1 MQQSSTTVAKAPPLR
16 IMNGAQLLRWLGEI
30 NHIKPEDRDE
40 NGHFDEA
47 KAEASIYADID
58 REWEARE
65 ADPVYV
71 AEREARRAAWQRE
84 TEFRAE
90 HGFYASALTQMYD
103 PTTFLPIL
111 VYDSTVFTE
120 DETGRVFD
128 HAMATFFDEIGDRFS
143 FHVTATDRETG
154 RTVYERK
161 LSSGFVAVQRFQLT
175 AEVERFITDYDG
187 YVNLTFHAAPLP
199 VDDVALV
206 EDSTGGLLSFLEA
219 VLPELDFVM
228 HGAARGEYGVCVAP
242 PSSYKT
248 TFVQN
253 LCMSLATGRP
263 FEPFTVS
270 EPGEYVETTFN
281 IAVAKPRRVVYLD
294 FENGQSFAQSDL
306 KTMVRGG
313 RFDGAEMALLESNY
327 YPIIDPQV
335 RLGGDPDSDTL
346 ACLSDDETVNLI
358 IERINARFGEGQTDI
373 VVIDTQAEG
382 FDLEDENSNG
392 ANGAG
397 AIARAVNRIK
407 RQTGAFVLLISHT
420 AKNGE
425 EANQSAERSVRGASR
440 VADKSRFTLKI
451 EQYKDSGG
459 RVVPHHIVVT
469 NVKAKG
475 PKLSDGAKL
484 HFTHDPKTRWMSLEY
499 GGPVA
504 QPQIPYTADSNEPTE
519 RDAWIKWRMDTTA
532 CDRATARSAWNRKSR

>member
-1 MQQSSTTVAKAPPLR
+1 MTNISTTGQHLPRPYSSGKELLAHDPNDLPIPTDDCMKAWREGKVTNPRAIAACEARDKWERRDDWEHGDAPW
-16 IMNGAQLLRWLGEI
+16 IELGEDGEPLKPI
-30 NHIKPEDRDE
+30 DAERAEAYEPTCYHDAQFNPIIIFDWEVFPLEDLTSMFNFAIKAFGDYGVGTLRVTLRDRD
-40 NGHFDEA
+40 
-47 KAEASIYADID
+47 S
-58 REWEARE
+58 
-65 ADPVYV
+65 
-71 AEREARRAAWQRE
+71 
-84 TEFRAE
+84 
-90 HGFYASALTQMYD
+90 
-103 PTTFLPIL
+103 
-111 VYDSTVFTE
+111 
-120 DETGRVFD
+120 
-128 HAMATFFDEIGDRFS
+128 
-143 FHVTATDRETG
+143 G
-154 RTVYERK
+154 RTLYESQLH
-161 LSSGFVAVQRFQLT
+161 LSAHQIRLWHLRYD
-175 AEVERFITDYDG
+175 VEQVFEDHEGHIE
-187 YVNLTFHAAPLP
+187 LIFHSAPLP
-199 VDDVALV
+199 NPGTEIVGAPQ
-206 EDSTGGLLSFLEA
+206 GGLLSFLEEE
-219 VLPELDFVM
+219 LPELDFVI

-263 FEPFTVS
+263 FEPFTMA
-270 EPGEYVETTFN
+270 EPGEHVETTFN
-281 IAVAKPRRVVYLD
+281 TAVAKPRRVVYLD
-294 FENGQSFAQSDL
+294 FENGQSFAQGDL

-313 RFDGAEMALLESNY
+313 QFNAREMELLESNY

-335 RLGGDPDSDTL
+335 RMGSDPDSDTL
-346 ACLSDDETVNLI
+346 ACLSDEETVQMI

-407 RQTGAFVLLISHT
+407 RQTGAFVLLVSHT

-451 EQYKDSGG
+451 EQFKDSGG

-484 HFTHDPKTRWMSLEY
+484 HFTHDPKTRWMSFEY
-499 GGPVA
+499 GGPV
-504 QPQIPYTADSNEPTE
+504 QQLQIPYTADPNEPTDRE
-519 RDAWIKWRMDTTA
+519 AWLQWRMDTTGCKKDA
-532 CDRATARSAWNRKSR
+532 ARAAWNRKSK